1 MRYLLAVRWSLP
13 LALALVC
20 GLAGAA
26 VAAGSAADGRWRL
39 KVELSSFFDG
49 PIGSLEGEVEIVNGR
64 WEGALRRHDMVVG
77 LSLAIADAA
86 VRGHAVVKPG
96 NAWGSVSIPF
106 DAAVIDG
113 RVRRELTGHAIMEYG
128 GEAGDRETRTVD
140 VVLSMDRL

>member
-1 MRYLLAVRWSLP
+1 
-13 LALALVC
+13 LALALLC
-20 GLAGAA
+20 GLGGDAI
-26 VAAGSAADGRWRL
+26 AAGSADGRWRL
-39 KVELSSFFDG
+39 RVDLSSFFDG

-64 WEGALRRHDMVVG
+64 WEGALRRHDMVVA
-77 LSLAIADAA
+77 LRLAVADSG